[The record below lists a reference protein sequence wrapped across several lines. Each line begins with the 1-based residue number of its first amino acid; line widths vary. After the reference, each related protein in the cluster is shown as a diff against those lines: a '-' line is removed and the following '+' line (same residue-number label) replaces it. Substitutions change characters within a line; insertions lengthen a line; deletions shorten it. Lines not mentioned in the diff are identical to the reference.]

1 MENRQ
6 QVKLHGSRRMAA
18 AATPRGTTP
27 RLLPGR
33 GGGSRPSALSGDVV
47 GRTFGLA
54 ASDAGHAA
62 PGAVDE
68 HPLELEKAA
77 TTPRPDPKEEP
88 SDTEAVRLRQCYI
101 RDNVAFLLGRAP
113 DTSHPPVELKMLEMA
128 TPRSLVNVASATK
141 DCHGLAAIEGADR
154 LDGLYTRKRDRVTEY
169 MEILMQQS
177 HLVRKK

>member
-1 MENRQ
+1 
-6 QVKLHGSRRMAA
+6 MAA